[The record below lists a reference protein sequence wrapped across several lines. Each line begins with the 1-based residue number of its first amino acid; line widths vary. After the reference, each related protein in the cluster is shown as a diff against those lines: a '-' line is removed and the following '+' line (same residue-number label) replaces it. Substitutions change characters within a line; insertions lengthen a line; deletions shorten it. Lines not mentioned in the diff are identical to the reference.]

1 MCDGDSASSVH
12 RRVFAP
18 ASHCASVIASCC
30 SRPPSVC
37 LAPSSSSR
45 MCLIV
50 DSSVPPSVMRT
61 CTQGRCGAV
70 QVEPRRHS
78 SCASNYNFPRGEPPQ
93 LRRDRPSSAV
103 VAASAS
109 VVFDCLRPS
118 SAWVSAQSSMGC
130 GSLRWTSVPCGSVD
144 ATRCGAV
151 NAVRPDVMP
160 SDAVRSIY
168 RGSVRCGSLRRL
180 FEWCWHLLTVL
191 RALGS
196 ASETGICLEVFG
208 RACSSTYVLNQLG
221 VI

>member
-1 MCDGDSASSVH
+1 MRDGDSASSVH

-18 ASHCASVIASCC
+18 ASHRASVIASCC

-78 SCASNYNFPRGEPPQ
+78 SCAFNHNFPLGEPPQ

-118 SAWVSAQSSMGC
+118 SAWVSAQGSMGC
-130 GSLRWTSVPCGSVD
+130 GSLRWTSVPCGSVRCDSMRRGQRSAAGCD
-144 ATRCGAV
+144 AVGRGPV
-151 NAVRPDVMP
+151 NIPRLSAVRLI
-160 SDAVRSIY
+160 AA
-168 RGSVRCGSLRRL
+168 SV
-180 FEWCWHLLTVL
+180 
-191 RALGS
+191 
-196 ASETGICLEVFG
+196 
-208 RACSSTYVLNQLG
+208 
-221 VI
+221 

>member
-1 MCDGDSASSVH
+1 MC
-12 RRVFAP
+12 RRVCAP
-18 ASHCASVIASCC
+18 ASHRAPVILSCC

-37 LAPSSSSR
+37 LAPSSSPLL
-45 MCLIV
+45 CLIV
-50 DSSVPPSVMRT
+50 GSSVAPSVMHT

-78 SCASNYNFPRGEPPQ
+78 SCVFNYNFPRGEPPQ

-103 VAASAS
+103 VAASAT

-118 SAWVSAQSSMGC
+118 SAWVSAQGSMGVALC
-130 GSLRWTSVPCGSVD
+130 GELLSRAARCD

-151 NAVRPDVMP
+151 SAVRPDAMP